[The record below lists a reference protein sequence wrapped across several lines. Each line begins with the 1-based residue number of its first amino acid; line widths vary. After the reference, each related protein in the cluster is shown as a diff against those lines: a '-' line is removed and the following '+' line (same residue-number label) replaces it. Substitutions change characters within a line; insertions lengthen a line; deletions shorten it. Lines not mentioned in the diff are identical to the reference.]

1 MLDSTKLDSTKL
13 DSTKYKTKNYLH
25 FDYRVKI
32 ENVES
37 YVTDHSKI
45 GNHSFL
51 PLIRYV
57 SSFEKRI
64 EEKNPEFDN
73 RPIKTKDRVIMYAG
87 HMDNFIYKYYAEV
100 LNKDFYNKFCMEKGI
115 DDCVSAYR
123 NNKVGK
129 SNIDFA
135 AEIINQMVN
144 YKEAYILVG
153 DFTNYF
159 DKINHELLKKHLAEV
174 LNQPR
179 LSKDWFNV
187 FRSITKYGYYE
198 KSFLNEEYGSDE
210 SIKRSNKKSY
220 FENISKFRE
229 FQKNNKTLCNKNKFG
244 IPQGSAISAVF
255 ANIYAS
261 EFDLKLKEIADE
273 FSGIYRRYSD
283 DFILVIPKSD
293 IVNEQKIRRIETDTR
308 RVASEYKIELH
319 KDKTGLYLYENDKI
333 FDIISNEVS
342 HLDYLGFVFD
352 GTTVKMRGKS
362 PYKFYRN
369 AKKLITFAQ
378 KVKVKKELTDLPY
391 KKKIYGLCTDLGK
404 NYNNHG
410 NFISYAK
417 RAQKKFDE
425 ISPNTNNL
433 IMNQLKNR

>member
-1 MLDSTKLDSTKL
+1 
-13 DSTKYKTKNYLH
+13 
-25 FDYRVKI
+25 
-32 ENVES
+32 
-37 YVTDHSKI
+37 
-45 GNHSFL
+45 
-51 PLIRYV
+51 
-57 SSFEKRI
+57 
-64 EEKNPEFDN
+64 
-73 RPIKTKDRVIMYAG
+73 
-87 HMDNFIYKYYAEV
+87 
-100 LNKDFYNKFCMEKGI
+100 
-115 DDCVSAYR
+115 
-123 NNKVGK
+123 
-129 SNIDFA
+129 
-135 AEIINQMVN
+135 
-144 YKEAYILVG
+144 
-153 DFTNYF
+153 
-159 DKINHELLKKHLAEV
+159 
-174 LNQPR
+174 
-179 LSKDWFNV
+179 
-187 FRSITKYGYYE
+187 
-198 KSFLNEEYGSDE
+198 
-210 SIKRSNKKSY
+210 
-220 FENISKFRE
+220 
-229 FQKNNKTLCNKNKFG
+229 
-244 IPQGSAISAVF
+244 
-255 ANIYAS
+255 
-261 EFDLKLKEIADE
+261 DE

-433 IMNQLKNR
+433 IMNQLKNRKKKIEKMLGYKIHTKI

>member
-187 FRSITKYGYYE
+187 FRSI
-198 KSFLNEEYGSDE
+198 
-210 SIKRSNKKSY
+210 
-220 FENISKFRE
+220 
-229 FQKNNKTLCNKNKFG
+229 
-244 IPQGSAISAVF
+244 
-255 ANIYAS
+255 
-261 EFDLKLKEIADE
+261 
-273 FSGIYRRYSD
+273 
-283 DFILVIPKSD
+283 
-293 IVNEQKIRRIETDTR
+293 
-308 RVASEYKIELH
+308 
-319 KDKTGLYLYENDKI
+319 
-333 FDIISNEVS
+333 
-342 HLDYLGFVFD
+342 
-352 GTTVKMRGKS
+352 
-362 PYKFYRN
+362 
-369 AKKLITFAQ
+369 
-378 KVKVKKELTDLPY
+378 
-391 KKKIYGLCTDLGK
+391 
-404 NYNNHG
+404 
-410 NFISYAK
+410 
-417 RAQKKFDE
+417 
-425 ISPNTNNL
+425 
-433 IMNQLKNR
+433 